1 MGVNGVP
8 FKFLP
13 AARLWLKGTLNV
25 VDSCLSG
32 SIVGGVGI
40 DAGTGTAIPA
50 WAHSPG
56 ALAKK
61 ACKTGLMAAC
71 KAGKGLNCAVK
82 AATKKDMCEQG
93 KDKCKKLGEEIDVII
108 PGLKKPLVLLQ
119 MMAAVKSVEHTLLE
133 FKTSSCEPAAA
144 ADVPF
149 ADISGEELPEV
160 SDEYR
165 GDTHTEPELDYL
177 FVDDVS
183 DDSTPTDSN
192 GIWRDE
198 SLDAL
203 DTSNEQFSEEEL
215 M

>member
-13 AARLWLKGTLNV
+13 AARLWLKGTLKV

-61 ACKTGLMAAC
+61 ACETGLMAAC

-82 AATKKDMCEQG
+82 AATKTDMCEQG
-93 KDKCKKLGEEIDVII
+93 KDKCKKLAEEIDVII
-108 PGLKKPLVLLQ
+108 PGLKKPLVLLK

-133 FKTSSCEPAAA
+133 FKTSTCKPATL

-149 ADISGEELPEV
+149 TDISGEELPEV
-160 SDEYR
+160 SDEYQS
-165 GDTHTEPELDYL
+165 DTKSEPELDYL
-177 FVDDVS
+177 FVDDVY
-183 DDSTPTDSN
+183 DDPAPT
-192 GIWRDE
+192 
-198 SLDAL
+198 
-203 DTSNEQFSEEEL
+203 
-215 M
+215 